1 MNISEIFSLLLAC
14 IFVNNYVLQHYLG
27 FDSIY
32 LDRKN
37 SLKNHGRISL
47 LLTIVLLVATT
58 IASPLEAFVI
68 GGKAE
73 WARTLTYVL
82 VVAFSVFAVSFVVKK
97 FFPSFLNCEKVNVA
111 LNSIVLGTLLLSSSN
126 GLGWGASYVAVIG
139 TGVGYFLV
147 SMVISGIGRRIDEK
161 AIPESFRGVPI
172 FLATL
177 SIMSLA
183 VYAFA

>member
-1 MNISEIFSLLLAC
+1 M
-14 IFVNNYVLQHYLG
+14 LQHYLG

-82 VVAFSVFAVSFVVKK
+82 VVAFSVFVVSFVVKK

-126 GLGWGASYVAVIG
+126 GLGWGASYVAVLG
-139 TGVGYFLV
+139 TGIGYFLV

>member
-14 IFVNNYVLQHYLG
+14 IFVNNYVLQHFLG

-58 IASPLEAFVI
+58 IASPLEAF
-68 GGKAE
+68 
-73 WARTLTYVL
+73 VL

-126 GLGWGASYVAVIG
+126 GLGWGASYVAVLGIG
-139 TGVGYFLV
+139 IGYFLV
-147 SMVISGIGRRIDEK
+147 SMVVSGIGRRIDEK

>member
-1 MNISEIFSLLLAC
+1 M
-14 IFVNNYVLQHYLG
+14 
-27 FDSIY
+27 
-32 LDRKN
+32 
-37 SLKNHGRISL
+37 
-47 LLTIVLLVATT
+47 
-58 IASPLEAFVI
+58 
-68 GGKAE
+68 
-73 WARTLTYVL
+73 
-82 VVAFSVFAVSFVVKK
+82 
-97 FFPSFLNCEKVNVA
+97 A

-139 TGVGYFLV
+139 TGLGYFLV

>member
-82 VVAFSVFAVSFVVKK
+82 VVAFSVYAVSLVVKK
-97 FFPSFLNCEKVNVA
+97 FFP
-111 LNSIVLGTLLLSSSN
+111 
-126 GLGWGASYVAVIG
+126 
-139 TGVGYFLV
+139 
-147 SMVISGIGRRIDEK
+147 
-161 AIPESFRGVPI
+161 
-172 FLATL
+172 
-177 SIMSLA
+177 
-183 VYAFA
+183 